1 MRTGLGYDVHPF
13 GPGEGFFLGGVKV
26 PFGKGLKGHSDADV
40 LLHAICD
47 ALLGACA
54 LGDLGTHF
62 PDTDPAYQGISSL
75 RLLEAVA
82 KMVRDEGL
90 AVVNIDSTILA
101 QSPRLASFIPQMV
114 DKIAATLSLP
124 AGQVSVKA
132 TTTEG
137 LGFVGRCEG
146 IACLALATVKP
157 APSGELK
164 A

>member
-13 GPGEGFFLGGVKV
+13 SPGEGFTLGGVRV
-26 PFGKGLKGHSDADV
+26 PFDKGLKGHSDADV

-62 PDTDPAYQGISSL
+62 PDTDPSYQGISSL
-75 RLLEAVA
+75 RLLETVA
-82 KMVRDEGL
+82 KMVRDEGF
-90 AVVNIDSTILA
+90 AVINIDSTIMA
-101 QSPRLASFIPQMV
+101 QRPRLAGFIPQMV
-114 DKIAATLSLP
+114 DKIAVTLSLP
-124 AGQVSVKA
+124 ARQVSVKA

-146 IACLALATVKP
+146 IACLAVTMVRSTSLGKT
-157 APSGELK
+157 L
-164 A
+164 